1 MIYKQE
7 NITPNKF
14 IRTFK
19 SDVDSSELVWHRDK
33 KSRIVEVLN
42 DSDWFVQ
49 LENELPRK
57 LNKGDIFFI
66 AKESYHRVIK
76 GDTDLKVQII
86 EEKGIKLPIGM
97 LTTMSRGKKYAKKNK
112 MMTPQLEDII
122 DTGETDYETVVEFKK
137 YFDSKRQNI
146 TLQEFFKGKPHQD
159 TEYVDWLL
167 RGGEMGQKWVN
178 KVVREHTL
186 LEMKRIK
193 PVL

>member
-86 EEKGIKLPIGM
+86 EEKGIKLPIEIITISAVSMCAFNKIGS
-97 LTTMSRGKKYAKKNK
+97 LTASPYTTNSPFCIFSLTMSGSKI
-112 MMTPQLEDII
+112 T
-122 DTGETDYETVVEFKK
+122 DT
-137 YFDSKRQNI
+137 
-146 TLQEFFKGKPHQD
+146 
-159 TEYVDWLL
+159 
-167 RGGEMGQKWVN
+167 
-178 KVVREHTL
+178 
-186 LEMKRIK
+186 
-193 PVL
+193 

>member
-66 AKESYHRVIK
+66 
-76 GDTDLKVQII
+76 L
-86 EEKGIKLPIGM
+86 L
-97 LTTMSRGKKYAKKNK
+97 
-112 MMTPQLEDII
+112 
-122 DTGETDYETVVEFKK
+122 
-137 YFDSKRQNI
+137 
-146 TLQEFFKGKPHQD
+146 EFFQ
-159 TEYVDWLL
+159 YYFYFIVDLVSSENFIHIYL
-167 RGGEMGQKWVN
+167 N
-178 KVVREHTL
+178 KS
-186 LEMKRIK
+186 M
-193 PVL
+193 

>member
-66 AKESYHRVIK
+66 TKESYHRVIK

-86 EEKGIKLPIGM
+86 EEKGIVLPIGM

-112 MMTPQLEDII
+112 MVTPQLEDII
-122 DTGETDYETVVEFKK
+122 DIGETDYETVVEFKK

-146 TLQEFFKGKPHQD
+146 TLQESFKGKPHQD

-186 LEMKRIK
+186 IEIKRIK